1 MELKKKTKQNWMRAR
16 KQRTQEIN
24 PEGQG
29 CSKHREKPVQIKEGG
44 GRPL

>member
-1 MELKKKTKQNWMRAR
+1 MELKKKKNWMRAR
-16 KQRTQEIN
+16 KQRSQEIN

-29 CSKHREKPVQIKEGG
+29 RSKHREKPAQIKEGG

>member
-1 MELKKKTKQNWMRAR
+1 MELKKKKNWMRAR
-16 KQRTQEIN
+16 KQRIQEIN

-29 CSKHREKPVQIKEGG
+29 RSKHREKPAQIKEGG